1 MLLLLGSP
9 LATLALWA
17 GAAEA
22 ATITVNSLDQG
33 SVAGQCTL
41 RDAIEAANTN
51 AAVQGCTAGD
61 SLPTVDTIDFSVTG
75 IITLVTA
82 LPTITEDVVI
92 DGPGATDL
100 EVSGNNLVRVFDIGN
115 NLSVE
120 IEGLTIS
127 NGNTAGDGGGIR
139 AGSGTTLTV
148 SNSTL
153 SGNSAGTRG
162 GGIRA
167 VTATVSNSTLSG
179 NSANFGG
186 GGIFASTTATVSNST
201 LSGNSAGS
209 DGGGIYAVNTAT
221 VSNSTL
227 SGNSAN
233 FGGGGIRA
241 VTATVS
247 NSTLSGNSAN
257 FGGGGIRAVTAT
269 VSNSTLSGNSAG
281 TRGGGIFAST
291 ATVSNSTL
299 SGNSANFDGG
309 GIRAVTAAT
318 VNNSII
324 AGNTGSAGNEECSG
338 SISGSKNVFG
348 VSGNAGGCPVAGN
361 IVPTG
366 AISTVL
372 QTTLAA
378 NGTTIF
384 AGVLPGTPVLT
395 LALVANSPALE
406 AADPGICAA
415 APINNLD
422 QRGVTRPQPASTTCD
437 IGAFESA
444 LTEPEPTPTPT
455 ATPTPEP
462 TPTPT
467 PEPTPTPI
475 PTPTP
480 TATPTPEPTPTP
492 TPTATPTP
500 EPTPTPTPE
509 SPNRP
514 PAGRLVWDPA
524 RLIVQETRQEGI
536 PTLEVQ
542 ANQLRGVVFD
552 FRNLGGP
559 IRVPVQVC
567 VLVPEGLAFSSP
579 QLPLQASTQV
589 IIAGVASRDFTTQFI
604 PAGQPVPA
612 ACQGTNRNGAV
623 VVTLPD
629 GIPAGVSGSIGFQ
642 VVLE

>member
-1 MLLLLGSP
+1 M
-9 LATLALWA
+9 A
-17 GAAEA
+17 
-22 ATITVNSLDQG
+22 
-33 SVAGQCTL
+33 
-41 RDAIEAANTN
+41 
-51 AAVQGCTAGD
+51 
-61 SLPTVDTIDFSVTG
+61 
-75 IITLVTA
+75 
-82 LPTITEDVVI
+82 
-92 DGPGATDL
+92 
-100 EVSGNNLVRVFDIGN
+100 
-115 NLSVE
+115 
-120 IEGLTIS
+120 
-127 NGNTAGDGGGIR
+127 
-139 AGSGTTLTV
+139 AGSLASITATV

-153 SGNSAGTRG
+153 SGNSVNDEG
-162 GGIRA
+162 GGIFA
-167 VTATVSNSTLSG
+167 DTTATVSNSTLSG
-179 NSANFGG
+179 NSANFDG
-186 GGIFASTTATVSNST
+186 GGIRANTATVSNST
-201 LSGNSAGS
+201 LSGNSAG
-209 DGGGIYAVNTAT
+209 N
-221 VSNSTL
+221 
-227 SGNSAN
+227 
-233 FGGGGIRA
+233 
-241 VTATVS
+241 
-247 NSTLSGNSAN
+247 
-257 FGGGGIRAVTAT
+257 
-269 VSNSTLSGNSAG
+269 
-281 TRGGGIFAST
+281 
-291 ATVSNSTL
+291 
-299 SGNSANFDGG
+299 DGG

-642 VVLE
+642 VVFSSR